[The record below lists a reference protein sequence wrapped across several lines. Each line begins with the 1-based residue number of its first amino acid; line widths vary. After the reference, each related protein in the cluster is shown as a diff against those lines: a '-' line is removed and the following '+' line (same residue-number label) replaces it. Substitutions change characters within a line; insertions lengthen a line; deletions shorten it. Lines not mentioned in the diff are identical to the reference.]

1 MLKPRSRR
9 WNYIQYRYLFAGE
22 KLNKTENEREKKY
35 FVPSL
40 LLAAN
45 ECHGIM
51 ANFRWIISLTVQYNV
66 RHLVLSLW

>member
-1 MLKPRSRR
+1 MELYS
-9 WNYIQYRYLFAGE
+9 IQIFVRGGKIE
-22 KLNKTENEREKKY
+22 QTENEREKKE
-35 FVPSL
+35 FFPSL

-51 ANFRWIISLTVQYNV
+51 ANVHWIISLTVQYNV